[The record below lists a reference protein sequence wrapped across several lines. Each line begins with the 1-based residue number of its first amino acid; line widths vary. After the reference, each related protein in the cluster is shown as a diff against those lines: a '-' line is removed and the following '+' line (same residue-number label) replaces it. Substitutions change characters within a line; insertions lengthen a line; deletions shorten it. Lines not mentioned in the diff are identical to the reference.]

1 MQELLQRLKLRSY
14 AKDILV
20 APQQP
25 EMNVIEIPEIE
36 YDNVHTQWSLNTSN
50 QWTYNALT
58 SPTEV
63 TGSQNV
69 DKWPN
74 AQQLPPL
81 EPATLTE
88 IPQDSQENQT
98 TRDPENLQLAELR
111 SRTKLTYSDIS
122 DTESANVSKKT

>member
-1 MQELLQRLKLRSY
+1 M
-14 AKDILV
+14 
-20 APQQP
+20 
-25 EMNVIEIPEIE
+25 
-36 YDNVHTQWSLNTSN
+36 
-50 QWTYNALT
+50 
-58 SPTEV
+58 

-69 DKWPN
+69 DEWPN

-122 DTESANVSKKT
+122 DTESANVNKKRSSTLSTTAARALRTEQDPLCNSQ